1 MFNLA
6 AAEITSGK
14 SVYFYQLINNES
26 KYMKKFFTGM
36 FLLLSGFAAQAQTAD
51 EIIAKYEAAAGG
63 REKLEGVKMLEV
75 ISLVKFPIMGQN
87 IELTQTMVREK
98 GKLFRRQVG
107 GIMGMGDSFTML
119 TDTSGNLYIPAMR
132 GFGGGG
138 GGFNG
143 GGGGGRNGGGGGNDG
158 GNGAQLIRMKPEE
171 VTAQQYELDCAGAF
185 PELVNYAAKGHTVQL
200 AGTEK
205 VSKVPC
211 FKIKMT
217 LKTGQQIT
225 YYIDQ
230 NTFLVKQMETTGDM
244 AANLTGFRS
253 LMQAY
258 GSSVPKNTKATITVK
273 DYGEFKGIKYPTKFN
288 LEYGPITSDV
298 ENGNIQINEGLE
310 EKWYHPK
317 P

>member
-1 MFNLA
+1 
-6 AAEITSGK
+6 
-14 SVYFYQLINNES
+14 
-26 KYMKKFFTGM
+26 MKKIFAGL
-36 FLLLSGFAAQAQTAD
+36 FLLLAGFSAQAQTAD
-51 EIIAKYEAAAGG
+51 EIIAKYEAAAGS

-75 ISLVKFPIMGQN
+75 ISSVKMNVMGQS
-87 IELTQTMVREK
+87 IELPQTLVREK

-119 TDTSGNLYIPAMR
+119 TDTSGNLYIPGMR

-138 GGFNG
+138 GFG
-143 GGGGGRNGGGGGNDG
+143 GGEGRRDEVRREGGAAGA
-158 GNGAQLIRMKPEE
+158 NGAILTSMKPED

-185 PELVNYAAKGHTVQL
+185 PELVNFAAKGHTAQL

-211 FKIKMT
+211 YKIKMT
-217 LKTGQQIT
+217 LKTGQQVT
-225 YYIDQ
+225 YFIDQ
-230 NTFLVKQMETTGDM
+230 QTFLVKQMETTGDM

-258 GSSVPKNTKATITVK
+258 GSNVPKNTKATITVK
-273 DYGEFKGIKYPTKFN
+273 EYGEFKGIKYPTKFT
-288 LEYGPITSDV
+288 LDYGSISSEV